1 MVHRREVDG
10 QAIVLGNHGALWG
23 NAMTWFDHETGSIW
37 SQPLGEAIAG
47 PLKGTRLELLPST
60 LTEWGDWRAA
70 HPDSFAL
77 DAPSTF
83 SGFDLDDMA
92 VVVEIGEDS
101 MAFPVSLIRRVG
113 VVNEVIRPAE
123 GGDDLPVA
131 VPVAVA
137 VAEEGDNW
145 AVFARTLDD
154 RVVELTVEVGVLIE
168 VGGDG
173 RWDPVTGLGLD
184 GTDQNLSLLPGFT
197 SFPRDYT
204 TFFPDGAVWQPS
216 GTVTVEELLDS

>member
-10 QAIVLGNHGALWG
+10 EAIVLGNHGALWG

-47 PLKGTRLELLPST
+47 PLKGKKLELLPST
-60 LTEWGDWRAA
+60 LTEWSDWREA

-83 SGFDLDDMA
+83 SGFDLEDMA
-92 VVVEIGEDS
+92 VVVEINEDS
-101 MAFPVSLIRRVG
+101 MAFPVSLVRRVG
-113 VVNEVIRPAE
+113 VANEIITRT
-123 GGDDLPVA
+123 GDGTELPVA
-131 VPVAVA
+131 VVVEP
-137 VAEEGDNW
+137 EGDNW
-145 AVFARTLDD
+145 AVFSRTLDD
-154 RVVELTVEVGVLIE
+154 RVVELALQAGTLVE

-173 RWDPVTGLGLD
+173 RWDPVTGLGVD
-184 GTDQNLSLLPGFT
+184 GTDQNLDLLPGFT

-204 TFFPDGAVWQPS
+204 RFFPGGAVWQPS